1 MPNLMCMVHDK
12 AHVATSAPQANMCC
26 YASLCC
32 AVLEA
37 RLAQAAC
44 TIFKHSRPKA
54 HLSKPQPLHKACSQP
69 LHKACSQP
77 LHRACSL
84 QHIEFQ
90 LFFFFI
96 FFVQLFPLCKDGSFG
111 GTFFFT
117 LGQQLL
123 NQCLVADFQK
133 LGPCSCAGSDHF
145 QASAR
150 AIWHVLDV
158 GLVFPTTKFQR

>member
-90 LFFFFI
+90 LFFFSYFLYN
-96 FFVQLFPLCKDGSFG
+96 FSLSAKMEA
-111 GTFFFT
+111 
-117 LGQQLL
+117 
-123 NQCLVADFQK
+123 LVAPFSLH
-133 LGPCSCAGSDHF
+133 LGSSSSINALWLIFKSLALAAV
-145 QASAR
+145 QAVIIFRQVPGPSGMC
-150 AIWHVLDV
+150 WM
-158 GLVFPTTKFQR
+158 